1 MASSSGHIDSP
12 EQIDLFFVLSQ
23 FGAALSKLWAFVL
36 IIVLLCSGIT
46 FSHERRTF
54 RPQYQCSAVFSV
66 DSNYTNSSTL
76 FSSSYY
82 YDSVAAQNI
91 AESFPHLL
99 GTEFMQD
106 LIAGQLEDGV
116 IRGSISASA
125 IPNTSMVEIA
135 VVSSTPEDAYH
146 VLLAVLAAYPRAAV
160 YMVDNPVLY
169 IREEPTLPTEPIAA
183 FSPRSA
189 ALKGALYGCILGLGI
204 TAIYSLLTTSV
215 HSADDLRRLVT
226 LPVWASCPLVR
237 SKKRRSVNRSFVSGS
252 DSPALAEALRSLRVR
267 VRKHLAQ
274 HDGQVILLTST
285 VSGEGKSTL
294 CANLALSL
302 AAEGHRVVLLDADL
316 RNQSVVQLFGGNKN
330 NAGLAQL
337 LKKPDQALE
346 KYLQTA
352 PESTLRYISGVSTKK
367 RHYAIDA
374 KALAQILDRL
384 CAGFDYVV
392 VDTPP
397 CTVVSDTTLLCHCAD
412 AVLYVVRSDYATR
425 PQILDGVT
433 MLHQAGAPLAGCVV
447 NGVKERR
454 SHYGYGYGY
463 GYGSKY
469 GYGKKY
475 GRSFS
480 SYPDGEKTDSAR

>member
-1 MASSSGHIDSP
+1 MIRLASSSGHIDSP

-66 DSNYTNSSTL
+66 DSNYTNNSTL

-99 GTEFMQD
+99 ATEFMQD

-135 VVSSTPEDAYH
+135 VVSATPEDAYH

-169 IREEPTLPTEPIAA
+169 IREEPTLPTEPIAT

-189 ALKGALYGCILGLGI
+189 VLKGALYGCILGLGI

-226 LPVWASCPLVR
+226 LPVWASCPLAKSAAASTGVLFPALTVPPL
-237 SKKRRSVNRSFVSGS
+237 RRRCGVSGS
-252 DSPALAEALRSLRVR
+252 ESASIWRSMTVR
-267 VRKHLAQ
+267 
-274 HDGQVILLTST
+274 
-285 VSGEGKSTL
+285 
-294 CANLALSL
+294 LS
-302 AAEGHRVVLLDADL
+302 
-316 RNQSVVQLFGGNKN
+316 S
-330 NAGLAQL
+330 
-337 LKKPDQALE
+337 
-346 KYLQTA
+346 
-352 PESTLRYISGVSTKK
+352 
-367 RHYAIDA
+367 
-374 KALAQILDRL
+374 
-384 CAGFDYVV
+384 
-392 VDTPP
+392 
-397 CTVVSDTTLLCHCAD
+397 
-412 AVLYVVRSDYATR
+412 
-425 PQILDGVT
+425 
-433 MLHQAGAPLAGCVV
+433 
-447 NGVKERR
+447 
-454 SHYGYGYGY
+454 
-463 GYGSKY
+463 
-469 GYGKKY
+469 
-475 GRSFS
+475 
-480 SYPDGEKTDSAR
+480 